1 MLLRS
6 ALAAGLIVCSTAYAT
21 EPTATHP
28 RLAPGLWEM
37 KNTMASLGGVVQ
49 TIEICIGED
58 GGDFTEQ
65 AAKSSKNCPQ
75 KNFRTDGGRV
85 TLDAVCKVEDS
96 LATIHGEFSGDF
108 TTHYNSDIL
117 TTYDPP
123 LQGMAKMA
131 LKQESRRLGDCKSGQ
146 KPGDVVT
153 KNVGGINVEKVL
165 KNLQRMPQN

>member
-6 ALAAGLIVCSTAYAT
+6 ALVASLIVCSAAHAT
-21 EPTATHP
+21 EAPAAHP

-37 KNTMASLGGVVQ
+37 KNTMASLGGIVQ
-49 TIEICIGED
+49 TIEICIGEN

-65 AAKSSKNCPQ
+65 AAKTSKDCPQ

-85 TLDAVCKVEDS
+85 TLDAVCKAEGS

-108 TTHYNSDIL
+108 STHYNSDIL

-123 LQGMAKMA
+123 LQGMTKMT
-131 LKQESRRLGDCKSGQ
+131 LKQESRRLGDCQPGQ

-153 KNVGGINVEKVL
+153 KSVGGINVDKVL
-165 KNLQRMPQN
+165 KNLQQKPPK